1 MSNYKFETLQI
12 HVGQENPD
20 PATDA
25 RAVPIYATTS
35 YVFKDSAQAAGR
47 FGLTEGGNIYTRLM
61 NPTSSVCGERISAL

>member
-25 RAVPIYATTS
+25 RAWSDLCHYILCV
-35 YVFKDSAQAAGR
+35 
-47 FGLTEGGNIYTRLM
+47 
-61 NPTSSVCGERISAL
+61 